1 MRIEVVKKTL
11 SEHRSVFT
19 LIELLVVIAII
30 AILAGMLL
38 PALNKAKQMAQN
50 TSCINNLKTVGL
62 AGGMYADDYDDYIPY
77 SRISDFNAID
87 TQLWMGQLNTSYIKN
102 TKTFCECR
110 FRTAPISGLN
120 LSQYWYYTRVS
131 YGANKQAVNTDSGSN
146 PALKSGI
153 RRRQVKYYPER
164 IILYGDSRAGANVWG
179 GTGTPYGCELGYQWS
194 ANSYLDFRHGN
205 KANIITVSGNYQPI
219 KLKTGSAYY
228 YNFRTV
234 IAPDKMYE
242 VKSIMPLD

>member
-1 MRIEVVKKTL
+1 MRIEVLRKAEL
-11 SEHRSVFT
+11 EHRTDFT
-19 LIELLVVIAII
+19 LIELLIVIAMI

-77 SRISDFNAID
+77 SRISDFDAID

-102 TKTFCECR
+102 TKTFGECR
-110 FRTAPISGLN
+110 FRTAPLSSMN
-120 LSQYWYYTRVS
+120 LSDYWYYKYVS
-131 YGANKQAVNTDSGSN
+131 YGGNKQAVNTDAGN
-146 PALKSGI
+146 PALQSGI

-164 IILYGDSRAGANVWG
+164 IILYGDSRAGTNVWG
-179 GTGTPYGCELGYQWS
+179 GTGTPSGCELAYTWS
-194 ANSYLDFRHGN
+194 SNSYLDFRHSN

-219 KLKTGSAYY
+219 KLKTGIAYY

-234 IAPDKMYE
+234 IAPDRMYE
-242 VKSIMPLD
+242 VKDIMPLD